1 MHSLC
6 FTERENIV
14 LLNDKND
21 EGTYKESMQKITFPD
36 QINMKQI

>member
-6 FTERENIV
+6 FTELENTV

-21 EGTYKESMQKITFPD
+21 EGTSRESMQKIIFPD